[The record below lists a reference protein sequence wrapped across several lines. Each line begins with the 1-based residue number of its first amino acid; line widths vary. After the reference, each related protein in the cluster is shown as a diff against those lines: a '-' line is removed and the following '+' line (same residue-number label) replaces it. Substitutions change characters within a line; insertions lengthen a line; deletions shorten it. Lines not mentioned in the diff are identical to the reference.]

1 MNKAFPAFTKAISL
15 VLKEPVPEEPATS
28 AAAASSNGGVS
39 GAIAAVTKG
48 ISAIASA
55 GQSSLPGGRQ

>member
-1 MNKAFPAFTKAISL
+1 MNKAFPAFTKAISVAL
-15 VLKEPVPEEPATS
+15 NEPVPEEPATG
-28 AAAASSNGGVS
+28 AAAASANGGMG

-55 GQSSLPGGRQ
+55 VQSSLPGGRQ